1 MSRSEDQL
9 TTLVLAVF
17 RANGT
22 MVQWGDQFAAPFGLT
37 SARWQ
42 MLGALALSDQPISSP
57 RIAESM
63 GVTRQGAQ
71 KQLNLLLEEKLI
83 ERLPNPSNMRS
94 PLYKLSA
101 TGEVRYREIEAA
113 WKKHTRSL
121 VRQIKSQEVGIANQV
136 LAWLTSQHSQASE
149 GGDQ

>member
-1 MSRSEDQL
+1 MSKINDPL
-9 TTLVLAVF
+9 TVLVLAVF

-22 MVQWGDQFAAPFGLT
+22 MVQWGDHFAVPFGLT

-42 MLGALALSDQPISSP
+42 VLGALALSDQPLSAP

-71 KQLNLLLEEKLI
+71 KQLNLLLDEGLI

-94 PLYKLSA
+94 PLYRLSA
-101 TGEVRYREIEAA
+101 AGQRRYREVEAS

-121 VRQIKSQEVGIANQV
+121 RQHLIDPEIDVANKV
-136 LAWLTSQHSQASE
+136 LTRLISLHTQTSDGE
-149 GGDQ
+149 DQ

>member
-1 MSRSEDQL
+1 MAKIEDQW

-22 MVQWGDQFAAPFGLT
+22 MMQWGDRFAAPFGLT

-42 MLGALALSDQPISSP
+42 MLGALALSDRPLSAP

-71 KQLNLLLEEKLI
+71 KQLNLLLDEKLI
-83 ERLPNPSNMRS
+83 QRLPNPSNMRS
-94 PLYKLSA
+94 PLYELSS
-101 TGEVRYREIEAA
+101 TGEVRYRAIEAA
-113 WKKHTRSL
+113 WKMHARSL
-121 VRQIKSQEVGIANQV
+121 ARQVKSQEIGIANQV
-136 LAWLTSQHSQASE
+136 LAHLASLYHQDLE
-149 GGDQ
+149 GEDQ

>member
-1 MSRSEDQL
+1 MFKFEDQL
-9 TTLVLAVF
+9 TALVLAVF
-17 RANGT
+17 RANGA

-42 MLGALALSDQPISSP
+42 MLGALALSDQLISTP

-71 KQLNLLLEEKLI
+71 KQLNLLLDEKLI

-94 PLYKLSA
+94 PLYKLSL

-113 WKKHTRSL
+113 WKKHARSL
-121 VRQIKSQEVGIANQV
+121 VRQVKIQEVGIANQV
-136 LAWLTSQHSQASE
+136 LARLASLHSQASE
-149 GGDQ
+149 GEDQ